1 MSNASQAPF
10 LFGNVVGRGF
20 SILFRNAVAF
30 GTIAVVLMIPYAAV
44 NVLQATGYLP
54 ARTMGTVILEIIV
67 GFVLPL
73 LLMAA
78 IVFSAFQDMRGKRV
92 SVGDAIAGGFQ
103 VIMPVVGTG
112 ITTGFAV
119 LLAAGPAFFAAQIK
133 MGGVQVLMALG
144 LLAIPIFLLTL
155 FFVAI
160 PACVVER
167 QGVAKSIRRS
177 VQLTRGERWRVL
189 AVMAI
194 VWLVGAGVLLVLGA
208 FAFAAMQAG
217 SVLGPPVLLSLAAA
231 FYYALNAA
239 MATVAY
245 HDLRIDKEG
254 IGTDVVAGVFD

>member
-1 MSNASQAPF
+1 MSNGSQAPF

-20 SILFRNAVAF
+20 SILFRNTVAF
-30 GTIAVVLMIPYAAV
+30 GTIAVVLMIPYAVV

-54 ARTMGTVILEIIV
+54 GRTVGTVILELIV
-67 GFVLPL
+67 GFILPQ

-78 IVFSAFQDMRGKRV
+78 IVFAAFQDLRGKRV
-92 SVGDAIAGGFQ
+92 GVGDAIAGGFQ

-119 LLAAGPAFFAAQIK
+119 LLSAAPAFIAAQVK
-133 MGGVQVLMALG
+133 MGGLQVLIAFALF
-144 LLAIPIFLLTL
+144 AIPIYLLVL

-160 PACVVER
+160 PACVIER
-167 QGVAKSIRRS
+167 QGVANSIRRS

-189 AVMAI
+189 AVMTI

-208 FAFAAMQAG
+208 LAFAAMQAG

-231 FYYALNAA
+231 FYYALNAV

-245 HDLRIDKEG
+245 HDLRIAKEG
-254 IGTDVVAGVFD
+254 VGTDLVARVFD